1 MEKDR
6 EPVTDNGNPEMETPA
21 EPDSADA
28 AVLGDLPALA
38 DLPAPAA
45 RRRSPVVAAI
55 LSFLW
60 PGLGQAFQ
68 GRYRLASAY
77 LLAFLAVVAWFVV
90 QLGDGLVGF
99 GLSMFDESFA
109 ATVALVVV
117 IAALIRVA
125 AVLQPLMTRPQG
137 RRSGIVNAVAALV
150 LLLAILVP
158 HGYVAGSAWLVHQ
171 ADIAMAQND
180 DQFAEDS
187 PSPSPSPS
195 PTPTASPTVRDTSP
209 FFPATTP
216 APSIGPTAKPVV
228 RNRITFLL
236 LGIDFMTGRKHHHTD
251 TVMVATVDTKTY
263 KVTMISVPRDTAAF
277 DLYYGGWVGTS
288 TKLNTLLASF
298 QSGAIKAPDKPMTAL
313 KKEIGF
319 LVGIPIDYYAAVD
332 LEGFPQMIDAVG
344 GIDFDNHYAINDPF
358 TGTFIPKGPI
368 HLDGETALKYVRSRE
383 SSSDY
388 QRAARQQD
396 VIVALEQKFLSPEIL
411 PNLPALITLA
421 GQIVSTDFPLAK
433 AKNYVNL
440 LKRIKTVTQCV
451 LQPPYSYHPDSTT
464 TNGSWTSRLDI
475 AKVAGLSVYYFG
487 AESRYYRIP
496 GIIAAPCH
504 N

>member
-1 MEKDR
+1 MERNLESVIEGD
-6 EPVTDNGNPEMETPA
+6 DPEMETPE
-21 EPDSADA
+21 EPGRA
-28 AVLGDLPALA
+28 ATA
-38 DLPAPAA
+38 APEV

-68 GRYRLASAY
+68 GRYRLASAF
-77 LLAFLAVVAWFVV
+77 LLASLLVVAWFVA
-90 QLGDGLVGF
+90 QLGDGLVGADYALIGF
-99 GLSMFDESFA
+99 GLSMLDESFA
-109 ATVALVVV
+109 ATVAVVVV
-117 IAALIRVA
+117 IAALIRA
-125 AVLQPLMTRPQG
+125 AAALEPLLARPG
-137 RRSGIVNAVAALV
+137 SRRSGIVNAVAGVV
-150 LLLAILVP
+150 LLVAILVP

-171 ADIAMAQND
+171 ADIAMANNN
-180 DQFAEDS
+180 DQFAEES
-187 PSPSPSPS
+187 PSIPPSPE
-195 PTPTASPTVRDTSP
+195 PTPTASPTARDTSP

-216 APSIGPTAKPVV
+216 VPSIGPTAKPVV

-236 LGIDFMTGRKHHHTD
+236 LGIDFMTGRSHHHTD
-251 TVMVATVDTKTY
+251 TIMVATVDTKTY

-277 DLYYGGWVGTS
+277 DLYFGGWVGTS

-298 QSGAIKAPDKPMTAL
+298 QAGKIKAPDAPMAAL

-319 LVGIPIDYYAAVD
+319 LVGIPINYYAAVD

-344 GIDFDNHYAINDPF
+344 GIDFDNKYAINDPF

-411 PNLPALITLA
+411 PNLPSLITLT

-440 LKRIKTVTQCV
+440 LKRIKTVTKCV

-464 TNGSWTSRLDI
+464 TNGAWTSRLDI

-487 AESRYYRIP
+487 AESLYYGIP
-496 GIIAAPCH
+496 GIVPAPCR